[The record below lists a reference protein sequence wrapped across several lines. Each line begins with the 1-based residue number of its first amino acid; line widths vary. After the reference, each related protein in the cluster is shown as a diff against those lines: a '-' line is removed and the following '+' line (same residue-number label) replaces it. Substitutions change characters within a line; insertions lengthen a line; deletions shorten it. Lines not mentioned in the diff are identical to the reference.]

1 MGIVLTRDPRRLLL
15 GGIGVTG
22 FMMQLMLTY
31 GLQLVKAGRG
41 AMMTYTQILFAL
53 LWERLVW
60 GTTPELMSIL
70 GGALILGST
79 IWVGTRKQ
87 KTEPTMSG
95 VDDAEAG
102 LLDERQM
109 PRDSDS
115 DRDELTQDVE

>member
-1 MGIVLTRDPRRLLL
+1 
-15 GGIGVTG
+15 
-22 FMMQLMLTY
+22 MQFMLTY

-41 AMMTYTQILFAL
+41 AMMIYTQMLFAL

-60 GTTPELMSIL
+60 GTTPELMSIM

-87 KTEPTMSG
+87 RTEPTTTMSASG
-95 VDDAEAG
+95 GGIDDAEAG

-109 PRDSDS
+109 PRDSDDDS
-115 DRDELTQDVE
+115 A